1 MMTLK
6 REESVIHTAKVEEE
20 NGPPDMAQKYPM
32 FNEMVSYTSAVVV
45 TEPEVGSLRKP
56 NHMRMNSFDHSTQEL
71 LQ

>member
-45 TEPEVGSLRKP
+45 TEPEVRKP